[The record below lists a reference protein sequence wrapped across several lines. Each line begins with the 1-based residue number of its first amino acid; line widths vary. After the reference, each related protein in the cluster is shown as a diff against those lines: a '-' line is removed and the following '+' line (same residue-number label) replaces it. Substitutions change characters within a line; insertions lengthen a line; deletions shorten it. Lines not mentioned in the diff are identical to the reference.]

1 MRNKSPGGLSSQ
13 AGFAG
18 AQPLSL
24 AKELSPGL
32 NFYCGQLGQMD
43 FQLSPA
49 RETAPNTYFLSSL
62 GPCKSAGNAP
72 LNPSVSALKR
82 CKSSTVLDLP
92 LDEARDFAATYWAQ
106 Q

>member
-1 MRNKSPGGLSSQ
+1 MRNESPGGLSSQ
-13 AGFAG
+13 AGVAG

-32 NFYCGQLGQMD
+32 NLYCGQVGQMH

-49 RETAPNTYFLSSL
+49 RETEPNTYFLSSL
-62 GPCKSAGNAP
+62 GPCESARNAP
-72 LNPSVSALKR
+72 LNASVSAVKR
-82 CKSSTVLDLP
+82 CESSAVLDLP
-92 LDEARDFAATYWAQ
+92 LDEAGDFTATYWAQ